1 MKKRV
6 ISICLLVFLLFASR
20 LPFWQS
26 VGKKQVAGIESNT
39 IGALLSEEIDEAKK
53 VLNDAGYDVILEG
66 IDDFDDDRE
75 SLDMAT
81 TVINAI
87 DAGEINGDDFAK
99 EIIAYLSETNE
110 ELLNNF
116 LESHSFLD

>member
-1 MKKRV
+1 MKN
-6 ISICLLVFLLFASR
+6 F
-20 LPFWQS
+20 
-26 VGKKQVAGIESNT
+26 
-39 IGALLSEEIDEAKK
+39 SETMQEIDEAKK

-87 DAGEINGDDFAK
+87 DAGEINSDDFAK

>member
-1 MKKRV
+1 MKN
-6 ISICLLVFLLFASR
+6 F
-20 LPFWQS
+20 
-26 VGKKQVAGIESNT
+26 
-39 IGALLSEEIDEAKK
+39 SETMQEIDEAKK

-81 TVINAI
+81 TVITTVINAI

-99 EIIAYLSETNE
+99 EIIAYLSETNK

>member
-1 MKKRV
+1 MKN
-6 ISICLLVFLLFASR
+6 F
-20 LPFWQS
+20 
-26 VGKKQVAGIESNT
+26 
-39 IGALLSEEIDEAKK
+39 SETMQEIDEAKK

-66 IDDFDDDRE
+66 IDDFDDGE

>member
-1 MKKRV
+1 MKN
-6 ISICLLVFLLFASR
+6 F
-20 LPFWQS
+20 
-26 VGKKQVAGIESNT
+26 
-39 IGALLSEEIDEAKK
+39 SETMQEIDEAKK

-66 IDDFDDDRE
+66 IDDFDDE
-75 SLDMAT
+75 GETLDMAT
-81 TVINAI
+81 AVINAI
-87 DAGEINGDDFAK
+87 DVGEINGDDFAK

>member
-1 MKKRV
+1 MKN
-6 ISICLLVFLLFASR
+6 F
-20 LPFWQS
+20 
-26 VGKKQVAGIESNT
+26 
-39 IGALLSEEIDEAKK
+39 SETMQEIDEAKK

-66 IDDFDDDRE
+66 IDDFDDEGE
-75 SLDMAT
+75 SLNMAT

-87 DAGEINGDDFAK
+87 DDGEINGDDFAK

>member
-1 MKKRV
+1 MKN
-6 ISICLLVFLLFASR
+6 F
-20 LPFWQS
+20 
-26 VGKKQVAGIESNT
+26 
-39 IGALLSEEIDEAKK
+39 SETMQEIDEAKK

-87 DAGEINGDDFAK
+87 DTGEINGDDFAK

>member
-1 MKKRV
+1 MKN
-6 ISICLLVFLLFASR
+6 F
-20 LPFWQS
+20 
-26 VGKKQVAGIESNT
+26 
-39 IGALLSEEIDEAKK
+39 SETMQEIDEAKK

-66 IDDFDDDRE
+66 IDDFDDDGE

>member
-1 MKKRV
+1 MKN
-6 ISICLLVFLLFASR
+6 F
-20 LPFWQS
+20 
-26 VGKKQVAGIESNT
+26 
-39 IGALLSEEIDEAKK
+39 SETMQEIDEAKK

-66 IDDFDDDRE
+66 IDDFDDE
-75 SLDMAT
+75 GELNMAT

>member
-1 MKKRV
+1 MKN
-6 ISICLLVFLLFASR
+6 F
-20 LPFWQS
+20 
-26 VGKKQVAGIESNT
+26 
-39 IGALLSEEIDEAKK
+39 SETMQEIDEAKK

-75 SLDMAT
+75 SLDMT
-81 TVINAI
+81 TTIINAI
-87 DAGEINGDDFAK
+87 DDGEINGDDFAK

>member
-1 MKKRV
+1 MKN
-6 ISICLLVFLLFASR
+6 F
-20 LPFWQS
+20 
-26 VGKKQVAGIESNT
+26 
-39 IGALLSEEIDEAKK
+39 SETMQEIDEAKK

-87 DAGEINGDDFAK
+87 DAGEINGDDVAK

-110 ELLNNF
+110 ELLNNC